1 MIQKRLDGSQSF
13 NQLWESYRSGFGNL
27 DGEFWLGLENIRS
40 IAAQGQYVLQVELS
54 DWLGQREARYGL
66 HLEGEEKKF
75 ALRLEADSPS
85 GAREH
90 VMGTE
95 GSGVPFSTADRDN
108 DLSEVNCAARLS
120 GGWWFSRCGESNPN
134 GLFPRRPS
142 VRRSSRREMFWSSTK
157 GRRDSMKITLLKIA
171 PATIKHEQ

>member
-1 MIQKRLDGSQSF
+1 MIYIYNIYSIYIYI
-13 NQLWESYRSGFGNL
+13 NTYIIYIYIIIYIIYRGPNVTSVSPL
-27 DGEFWLGLENIRS
+27 LSGEFWLGLENIRS

-54 DWLGQREARYGL
+54 DWLGQRREARYGL

-120 GGWWFSRCGESNPN
+120 GTTC
-134 GLFPRRPS
+134 
-142 VRRSSRREMFWSSTK
+142 
-157 GRRDSMKITLLKIA
+157 
-171 PATIKHEQ
+171 TIYTHIDIHKHIYTHIYINTYIYTYIYKRI